1 MIENSSRFGLC
12 GQQGLSMIEV
22 LIALFIVAFGLLG
35 IAAFQSRLQTAE
47 MEAYQR
53 SQAFILLQDMVN
65 RISSNKLDD
74 ASSYVTT
81 SPLGVGHIPA
91 ENCSTLP
98 TLEQRDLCEWSHQL
112 QGAAELAGTTRVGAM
127 IGARGCIETIPGK
140 SDHYIITIAWQGLT
154 PQQAPS
160 ADITCGAGLYD
171 GGVCTED
178 RCRRVIRTT
187 LLIKKAE

>member
-1 MIENSSRFGLC
+1 MEIIKNSSRFDLF

-65 RISSNKLDD
+65 RISSNKPEY
-74 ASSYVTT
+74 APNYVTT
-81 SPLGVGHIPA
+81 SPLGVGDSPA
-91 ENCSTLP
+91 INCSTLP
-98 TLEQRDLCEWSHQL
+98 TQAERDLCEWSHLL
-112 QGAAELAGTTRVGAM
+112 QGAAEQAGTTRVGAM
-127 IGARGCIETIPGK
+127 IGARGCIEPEPGG
-140 SDHYIITIAWQGLT
+140 SGGGYVITIAWQGLT

-171 GGVCTED
+171 GGVCTGD
-178 RCRRVIRTT
+178 LCRRVIRTT
-187 LLIKKAE
+187 LLIK